1 LKVLG
6 WRRCLFSEVE
16 NKKRDDRLAS
26 RLYGLSVSLLNG
38 EESMKRKRILIGL
51 GVIIGLLVFF
61 FSALFFIGR
70 SMGKPGRFAFGD
82 KIAVVEIRGVITQ
95 SSGIIE
101 EIHQYLEDEG
111 VKAIILRI
119 DSPGGGVGP
128 SQEIHREILKIK
140 SKKKVVTSM
149 GSVAASGGY
158 YIACASDLIVANPG
172 TITGSIG
179 VVMEFTNIE
188 ELFKKIGIKGVVVKS
203 GEHKDI
209 GSPFREMTPDER
221 RLLQDVIDN
230 VHEQFIKAVAE
241 GRKLDRSKVTEIADG
256 RILTGEQAKQLG
268 LVDQI
273 GNLQDAIDTTAKMVG
288 IEGKPNILYPKKRFS
303 ILELL
308 LKETVSII
316 LETLNE
322 KGFEL
327 NYRLSSPT
335 G

>member
-1 LKVLG
+1 
-6 WRRCLFSEVE
+6 
-16 NKKRDDRLAS
+16 
-26 RLYGLSVSLLNG
+26 
-38 EESMKRKRILIGL
+38 MKRKRILVGL
-51 GVIIGLLVFF
+51 GVIVALLVFF
-61 FSALFFIGR
+61 FSALFFLGR

-128 SQEIHREILKIK
+128 SQEIYREIIKIK

-158 YIACASDLIVANPG
+158 YVACASDLIVANPG

-179 VVMEFTNIE
+179 VIMEFTNIE

-203 GEHKDI
+203 GELKDM
-209 GSPFREMTPDER
+209 GSPFREMTPEER
-221 RLLQDVIDN
+221 RIIQGVIDN
-230 VHEQFIKAVAE
+230 VHQQFIQAVAD
-241 GRKLDRSKVTEIADG
+241 GRKLDRSKVAQIADG

-268 LVDQI
+268 LIDQI
-273 GNLQDAIDTTAKMVG
+273 GNLEDAIDTTAKLVG
-288 IEGKPNILYPKKRFS
+288 IVGKPNILYPKKKFS
-303 ILELL
+303 IWELL
-308 LKETVSII
+308 IRETVSVI
-316 LETLNE
+316 LETLKE

-327 NYRLSSPT
+327 NYRLSTPT

>member
-1 LKVLG
+1 
-6 WRRCLFSEVE
+6 
-16 NKKRDDRLAS
+16 
-26 RLYGLSVSLLNG
+26 
-38 EESMKRKRILIGL
+38 LIGL
-51 GVIIGLLVFF
+51 GVIAALLVFF
-61 FSALFFIGR
+61 LSVLFFIGR
-70 SMGKPGRFAFGD
+70 YIGKPGRFAFGD
-82 KIAVVEIRGVITQ
+82 KIAIVEIKGVITQ

-101 EIHQYLEDEG
+101 ELNQYGEDEG

-128 SQEIHREILKIK
+128 AQEIHREILKVK

-179 VVMEFTNIE
+179 VIMEFTNIE
-188 ELFKKIGIKGVVVKS
+188 ELFKKIGIKGVVLKS

-209 GSPFREMTPDER
+209 GSPFREMTPEEKKII
-221 RLLQDVIDN
+221 QEVIDN
-230 VHEQFIKAVAE
+230 VHQQFVQAVAK
-241 GRKLDRSKVTEIADG
+241 GRKMDQEKVMQIADG
-256 RILTGEQAKQLG
+256 RILTGEQAKQIG

-273 GNLQDAIDTTAKMVG
+273 GNLQDTIDIVAKMAG
-288 IEGKPNILYPKKRFS
+288 IEGKPNILYPKRRFS
-303 ILELL
+303 LWELL
-308 LKETVSII
+308 VRETTSAI
-316 LETLNE
+316 LDTLNE

-327 NYRLSSPT
+327 NYRLFSPT

>member
-1 LKVLG
+1 
-6 WRRCLFSEVE
+6 
-16 NKKRDDRLAS
+16 
-26 RLYGLSVSLLNG
+26 
-38 EESMKRKRILIGL
+38 MKRKRILIGF
-51 GVIIGLLVFF
+51 GVIAALLVFF
-61 FSALFFIGR
+61 LSVLFFIGR
-70 SMGKPGRFAFGD
+70 YIGKPGRFAFGD
-82 KIAVVEIRGVITQ
+82 KIAIVEIKGVITQ

-101 EIHQYLEDEG
+101 EINQYQEDEG

-128 SQEIHREILKIK
+128 AQEIHREILKVK

-179 VVMEFTNIE
+179 VIMEFTNIE
-188 ELFKKIGIKGVVVKS
+188 ELFKKIGIKGVVLKS

-209 GSPFREMTPDER
+209 GSPFREMTPEEKKII
-221 RLLQDVIDN
+221 QGVIDN
-230 VHEQFIKAVAE
+230 VHQQFVQAVAK
-241 GRKLDRSKVTEIADG
+241 GRKMDQEKVMQIADG
-256 RILTGEQAKQLG
+256 RILTGEQAKQIG

-273 GNLQDAIDTTAKMVG
+273 GNLQDAIDIVAKMAG
-288 IEGKPNILYPKKRFS
+288 IEGKPNILYPKRRFS
-303 ILELL
+303 LWELL
-308 LKETVSII
+308 VREATSAVLD
-316 LETLNE
+316 TLNE

-327 NYRLSSPT
+327 NYRLFSPT

>member
-1 LKVLG
+1 
-6 WRRCLFSEVE
+6 
-16 NKKRDDRLAS
+16 
-26 RLYGLSVSLLNG
+26 
-38 EESMKRKRILIGL
+38 MKRKRILIGL
-51 GVIIGLLVFF
+51 GVIAALLVFF
-61 FSALFFIGR
+61 LSVLFFIGR
-70 SMGKPGRFAFGD
+70 YIGKPGRFAFGD
-82 KIAVVEIRGVITQ
+82 KIAIVEIKGVITQ

-101 EIHQYLEDEG
+101 EINQYQEDEG

-128 SQEIHREILKIK
+128 AQEIHREILKVK

-179 VVMEFTNIE
+179 VIMEFTNIE
-188 ELFKKIGIKGVVVKS
+188 ELFKKIGIKGVVLKS

-209 GSPFREMTPDER
+209 GSPFREMTPEEKKII
-221 RLLQDVIDN
+221 QGVIDN
-230 VHEQFIKAVAE
+230 VHQQFVQAVAK
-241 GRKLDRSKVTEIADG
+241 GRKMDQEKVMQIADG
-256 RILTGEQAKQLG
+256 RILTGEQAKQIG

-273 GNLQDAIDTTAKMVG
+273 GNLQDTIDIVAKMAG
-288 IEGKPNILYPKKRFS
+288 IEGKPNILYPKRKFS
-303 ILELL
+303 LWELL
-308 LKETVSII
+308 VKETTSAI
-316 LETLNE
+316 LDTLNE

-327 NYRLSSPT
+327 NYRLSSPA

>member
-1 LKVLG
+1 
-6 WRRCLFSEVE
+6 
-16 NKKRDDRLAS
+16 
-26 RLYGLSVSLLNG
+26 
-38 EESMKRKRILIGL
+38 MKRKRILIGL
-51 GVIIGLLVFF
+51 GVIIVLLIFF
-61 FSALFFIGR
+61 FSVFFFIGR

-82 KIAVVEIRGVITQ
+82 KIAIVEIRGVIAQ

-128 SQEIHREILKIK
+128 SQEIHREVLKVK
-140 SKKKVVTSM
+140 TRKKVVTSM

-179 VVMEFTNIE
+179 VLMEFTNIE
-188 ELFKKIGIKGVVVKS
+188 ELFKKIGIKGVVLKS

-209 GSPFREMTPDER
+209 GSPFREMTPEEKKI
-221 RLLQDVIDN
+221 LQAVIDN
-230 VHEQFIKAVAE
+230 VHQQFIQAVAD
-241 GRKLDRSKVTEIADG
+241 GRKMDRSKVAQIADG
-256 RILTGEQAKQLG
+256 RILTGEQAKQAG

-273 GNLQDAIDTTAKMVG
+273 GNLQDAIDTTAKLVG
-288 IEGKPNILYPKKRFS
+288 IEGKPNILYPKRKFS
-303 ILELL
+303 LWELL
-308 LKETVSII
+308 IRETVSAI

-322 KGFEL
+322 QGFEL
-327 NYRLSSPT
+327 NYRLLSPT